1 MRVISG
7 SLKGKPI
14 NYLKNSIT
22 RPLKDIVKEGVFNT
36 LKHSNLINAEIKNSN
51 ILDIYSGIGSFGIEC
66 ISCGA
71 HKVTFVEKDI
81 EAVNI
86 LNQNLNNLSILNK
99 SKIIKSKIE
108 SFLTE
113 NINEKFNIF
122 FLDPPFK
129 DKSFIQ
135 NLKLIK
141 NYRIFSSD
149 HTVIIHRERKTE
161 DNFNNLLKI
170 VKIKQYGRSKIIFG
184 EFI

>member
-51 ILDIYSGIGSFGIEC
+51 ILDIYAGIGSFGIEC

-122 FLDPPFK
+122 CKVLTE
-129 DKSFIQ
+129 
-135 NLKLIK
+135 NLHVF
-141 NYRIFSSD
+141 RIVL
-149 HTVIIHRERKTE
+149 HIYNIL
-161 DNFNNLLKI
+161 N
-170 VKIKQYGRSKIIFG
+170 IIFC
-184 EFI
+184 FIRII